1 MSDDIENITP
11 DGSAAP
17 VFLDPTP
24 IEVFPDPPL
33 TQEQVDTLRHA
44 EYVKPGGAD
53 SLYMK
58 WQAGEGTEAEWLA
71 ERERVRLL
79 YPDPE

>member
-1 MSDDIENITP
+1 MSEQIDITP
-11 DGSAAP
+11 DTSVVP
-17 VFLDPTP
+17 VLLDETP
-24 IEVFPDPPL
+24 LVPVETIPGPS
-33 TQEQVDTLRHA
+33 VDDLRHA
-44 EYVKPGGAD
+44 EYIKPGGAD

-79 YPDPE
+79 YPDPDE

>member
-1 MSDDIENITP
+1 MTTISEREPAEPMDPSVGWVGPQTP
-11 DGSAAP
+11 
-17 VFLDPTP
+17 
-24 IEVFPDPPL
+24 
-33 TQEQVDTLRHA
+33 QETVDALRHA

-58 WQAGEGTEAEWLA
+58 WQAGEATKDEWLA

-79 YPDPE
+79 YPDPEE